1 MPHRASRV
9 AAERRSLTL
18 FPVADRLLRRVNAPG
33 KLNLGSSRP
42 TARPARPARVSG
54 HISHGL
60 FIALA
65 LPRSDLLL
73 DGAAFSRPD
82 RDALGGGHE
91 FVCQRRAKTVQ

>member
-9 AAERRSLTL
+9 AAERRPLTL

-42 TARPARPARVSG
+42 AARPARVSG

-91 FVCQRRAKTVQ
+91 CVCQRRAKTVQ